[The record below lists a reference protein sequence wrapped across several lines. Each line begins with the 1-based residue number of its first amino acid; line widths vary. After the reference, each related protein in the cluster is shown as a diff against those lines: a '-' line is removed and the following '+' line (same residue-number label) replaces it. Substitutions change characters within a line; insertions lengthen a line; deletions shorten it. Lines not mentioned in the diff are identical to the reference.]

1 MVAMSP
7 SRRIISPTS
16 LVWPTRTSSYI
27 AAPDILSAIT
37 TGPETE
43 KTPPTRTI
51 CLKLG
56 GFQTWR
62 GRESARPEGGVQAN
76 YGLAVSMGGAAVAE
90 VVVRIALE
98 SVGEMNHADSR
109 L

>member
-27 AAPDILSAIT
+27 AEPDIFSAIT

-43 KTPPTRTI
+43 WTPPTRTI
-51 CLKLG
+51 CPKLEVSDLVG
-56 GFQTWR
+56 G
-62 GRESARPEGGVQAN
+62 GG
-76 YGLAVSMGGAAVAE
+76 G
-90 VVVRIALE
+90 
-98 SVGEMNHADSR
+98 
-109 L
+109 